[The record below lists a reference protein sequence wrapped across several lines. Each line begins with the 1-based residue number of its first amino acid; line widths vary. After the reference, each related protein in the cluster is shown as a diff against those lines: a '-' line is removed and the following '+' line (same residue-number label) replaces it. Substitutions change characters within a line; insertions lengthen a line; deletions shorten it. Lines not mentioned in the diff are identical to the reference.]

1 MATDPRVSNEGLPD
15 GKGLR
20 KLAEGRE
27 AEMFAWE
34 GGQILR
40 LLRDPDGQGSNAL
53 QAAAME
59 AARSRGVRV
68 PAVYG
73 TTTVMD
79 RPGIIMERIAG
90 TDLLTLIGKRP
101 WMVFGAGRISG
112 EMHARLH
119 EAAAPESLP
128 PLRAVLEW
136 RIRSVVDLPEDLRQF
151 ALEALDGLPDG
162 DRICHGDFHP
172 ANIMMDGQT
181 PVLIDWSNVTRGD
194 PAADVARARLIL
206 GLGSPPPGTS
216 TTLRVMALVG
226 RRLLIWLYLRSY
238 RRVRSLDMRAV
249 ERWQVPVAAARLAEG
264 IQEETAAVMRYLE
277 DARRNANA

>member
-1 MATDPRVSNEGLPD
+1 MVTGARTSGEDLPA

-34 GGQILR
+34 DGRILR
-40 LLRDPDGQGSNAL
+40 LLRDPNGQGSNAL

-68 PAVYG
+68 PAVHG
-73 TTTVMD
+73 TTTVMG
-79 RPGIIMERIAG
+79 RPGIIMERIEG
-90 TDLLTLIGKRP
+90 TDLLTLIGRRP
-101 WMVFGAGRISG
+101 WVVFGAGRISG

-119 EAAAPESLP
+119 EVAAPESLP
-128 PLRAVLEW
+128 PLRTVLEW
-136 RIRSVVDLPEDLRQF
+136 RIRSVADLPEGLRQF
-151 ALEALDGLPDG
+151 ALGALEELPDG

-194 PAADVARARLIL
+194 PAADVTRTLLMLRL
-206 GLGSPPPGTS
+206 GEPPPGTS
-216 TTLRVMALVG
+216 LTLRVMTLVG

-264 IQEETAAVMRYLE
+264 IQEETAAVMRLLE
-277 DARRNANA
+277 RAWERAS

>member
-1 MATDPRVSNEGLPD
+1 MATGPRVSNEGLPD
-15 GKGLR
+15 GKVLR

-34 GGQILR
+34 DGRILR
-40 LLRDPDGQGSNAL
+40 LLRDPNGQGSNAL

-79 RPGIIMERIAG
+79 RPGIVMERIEG
-90 TDLLTLIGKRP
+90 TDLLTLIGRRP
-101 WMVFGAGRISG
+101 WTVFGAGRISG

-119 EAAAPESLP
+119 EAAAPGSLP
-128 PLRAVLEW
+128 QLRAVLEW
-136 RIRSVVDLPEDLRQF
+136 RIRSVVDLPEDLRQL
-151 ALEALDGLPDG
+151 ALAVLAGLPDG

-181 PVLIDWSNVTRGD
+181 PVLIDWSNATRGD
-194 PAADVARARLIL
+194 PAADVARTLLIL

-216 TTLRVMALVG
+216 LPLRAMTLVG

-238 RRVRSLDMRAV
+238 RGVRPLDMRAV
-249 ERWQVPVAAARLAEG
+249 ERWQLPVAAARLAER
-264 IQEETAAVMRYLE
+264 IPEETAAVMRHLKG
-277 DARRNANA
+277 ARRRTG